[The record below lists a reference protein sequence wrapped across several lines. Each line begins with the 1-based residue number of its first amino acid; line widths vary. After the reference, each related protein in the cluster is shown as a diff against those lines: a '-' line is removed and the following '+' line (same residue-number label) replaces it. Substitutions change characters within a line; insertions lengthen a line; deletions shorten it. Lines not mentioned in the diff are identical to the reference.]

1 MGLSLDKTTKER
13 KDDMALREL
22 LKVEKSKRPDDDL
35 VIFRRCIEK
44 RGDID
49 SIKRKEKQ
57 PSGIGI
63 PTTAG
68 GGPTPGHWLANTNVH
83 SVYSSGHCEL
93 KNLNIEDVLYF
104 DQNLIHRYMVENM
117 YRKVNE
123 HIQPNLHC
131 IDGNMTTPKISE
143 GQNNNIENN
152 VSQNYEDVLHFDH
165 SDIHS
170 EKNPSLK
177 CMYTNTDS
185 LTISWKS

>member
-1 MGLSLDKTTKER
+1 
-13 KDDMALREL
+13 
-22 LKVEKSKRPDDDL
+22 
-35 VIFRRCIEK
+35 
-44 RGDID
+44 
-49 SIKRKEKQ
+49 
-57 PSGIGI
+57 
-63 PTTAG
+63 
-68 GGPTPGHWLANTNVH
+68 
-83 SVYSSGHCEL
+83 
-93 KNLNIEDVLYF
+93 
-104 DQNLIHRYMVENM
+104 MVENM

-152 VSQNYEDVLHFDH
+152 VTQNNEDVLHFDH

-185 LTISWKS
+185 LSNKLEELELFLHTHNVEIYF